1 MIKSI
6 YQSLSLA
13 FFIIFLSFSFSCA
26 HNKTSNETSAH
37 NKANHDQSSNS
48 SNGNY
53 KGCFSKVYAFGD
65 SDTDTGN
72 AHFLGANIQGEI
84 KVNISSRLVVDF
96 LCDALSLPPVCPYKD
111 PSANF
116 KDGVNFA
123 ISGSTA
129 LSPDYFSRKNVSSL
143 IWKGVPLSFQTQ
155 IDWFNKYLNQSKG
168 NGKSTGKFDTD
179 NSLFWIGGMGGSDY
193 TSVLGPSVSLH
204 SLAEISVKNVRK
216 LLQTL
221 LANGAKYVVVQG
233 LPPVGCLPFH
243 MSLCPLHNL
252 DRMGCAAT
260 INAGIMTH
268 NQILQWELEK
278 LRKTYPKCSILY
290 ADAWNAFL
298 TIAMNT
304 KKYQIEEPFKACCG
318 CGAGKYNFDKNRL
331 CGASG
336 TSVCKDP
343 HKYISWDGIHFTEAM
358 HKHLADLFFN
368 QGFCHPS
375 FDQLVKIKKGM

>member
-6 YQSLSLA
+6 HQSLSLA

-111 PSANF
+111 PWQISR
-116 KDGVNFA
+116 GVNFA

-129 LSPDYFSRKNVSSL
+129 LSPDYFSRKNGMGKVPANSS
-143 IWKGVPLSFQTQ
+143 
-155 IDWFNKYLNQSKG
+155 
-168 NGKSTGKFDTD
+168 TD